1 MKILDSARRWSVL
14 AYYQIRGRQARGGP
28 WESFWDDV
36 RCHHPE
42 GPVLWDDLPAGA
54 AAIDLER
61 FQRAF
66 DPRLPLLDIG
76 CGNGQQTRFLAQSY
90 RHVIGVDVSASAV
103 DLAARQSRAFPNISY
118 RVLDGTEP
126 EAAAALASEI
136 GDANIYLRGV
146 LHVLPGRERAHF
158 VESLRILLGRRGT
171 LYLVEVNDHALAR
184 LSLFHDDLT
193 PSGLPA
199 AVEQVVKH
207 GVRPRGFEPADRR
220 SLFPESQWYVLGEGE
235 ATIHT
240 VPLAGAEGAN
250 LPATWSLLRPR
261 RETDH

>member
-14 AYYQIRGRQARGGP
+14 AYYQIRGRQVRGGP

-36 RCHHPE
+36 RSHQPE
-42 GPVLWDDLPAGA
+42 GPVLWDDQPAGA
-54 AAIDLER
+54 AAVDLER
-61 FQRAF
+61 FRRAF

-76 CGNGQQTRFLAQSY
+76 CGNGQQTRFLAQTF
-90 RHVIGVDVSASAV
+90 RHVIGVDGLGRRGRPGSSAV
-103 DLAARQSRAFPNISY
+103 PGVSQHQLPRARRHRARGRRLARPRD
-118 RVLDGTEP
+118 RDT
-126 EAAAALASEI
+126 
-136 GDANIYLRGV
+136 NIYLRGV
-146 LHVLPGRERAHF
+146 LHVLPARQRVLF
-158 VESLRILLGRRGT
+158 VESLRVLLGRRGT
-171 LYLVEVNDHALAR
+171 LYLVEVNHHVLSR

-220 SLFPESQWYVLGEGE
+220 SLFPESQWSVLGEGD

-240 VPLAGAEGAN
+240 VPLAGQEGAN
-250 LPATWSLLRPR
+250 LPATWSLLRPK